1 MWTRKSTKKLSGKG
15 LTRDGHRKVGPSA
28 ALTMTI
34 ETTQPLSSLMTHGRA
49 VSPVARGGTSWDIKQ
64 RRIERTTK
72 SGKKSEKTITKLT
85 IETTGF
91 RLSRSLNLLRAY
103 LQDIS
108 TDLDGENFQ
117 IRIYYTYLPEF
128 SYQHSTPPG
137 RKFLLL
143 KSGTLVGIEDS
154 LSQIESVQY
163 HLALRASMI
172 HPSSSLRL
180 KEILIE
186 QYLSWQALRQSRSLA
201 HHREGSSDN
210 SENGLMR
217 IPEHW
222 WPVLIMT
229 MLGAA
234 CLLLLMASLRSSMH
248 APQLGIKTM
257 ESYMRIKESK
267 PLERS
272 YHG

>member
-1 MWTRKSTKKLSGKG
+1 MWTKKSTTKPSEKG
-15 LTRDGHRKVGPSA
+15 STRGVHQKVGPSA

-34 ETTQPLSSLMTHGRA
+34 KTTQPLSSLMTLGRA
-49 VSPVARGGTSWDIKQ
+49 VSPAVQGGISWGIEQ
-64 RRIERTTK
+64 HQTERTTK
-72 SGKKSEKTITKLT
+72 SGKKSERTITKLT

-91 RLSRSLNLLRAY
+91 RLNRSLNLLRAY
-103 LQDIS
+103 LQAIS

-128 SYQHSTPPG
+128 SSQHSTPPEH
-137 RKFLLL
+137 KFLLL
-143 KSGTLVGIEDS
+143 RSDTLAGIEDS

-163 HLALRASMI
+163 HLALRASMMYQ
-172 HPSSSLRL
+172 SSLLSLKAILTEQRL
-180 KEILIE
+180 RWRVSKQLR
-186 QYLSWQALRQSRSLA
+186 YLARHQ
-201 HHREGSSDN
+201 EGSSNN
-210 SENGLMR
+210 SENGPMR

-234 CLLLLMASLRSSMH
+234 CLLLLMVSLRSSMLDH
-248 APQLGIKTM
+248 RLGTRTTENYTK
-257 ESYMRIKESK
+257 IKESK

>member
-15 LTRDGHRKVGPSA
+15 STRDGHRKVGPSA

-49 VSPVARGGTSWDIKQ
+49 VSPVARGGTSWGIKQ
-64 RRIERTTK
+64 RQIERTTK

-103 LQDIS
+103 LQAIS

-117 IRIYYTYLPEF
+117 IRIYYTYLPGF
-128 SYQHSTPPG
+128 SSQHSTLPG

-143 KSGTLVGIEDS
+143 KSDTLVGIEDS

-172 HPSSSLRL
+172 HPSSSLQL

-201 HHREGSSDN
+201 HPREGYSDN
-210 SENGLMR
+210 SENGPMR
-217 IPEHW
+217 IPERW

-248 APQLGIKTM
+248 VPRLGTRTT
-257 ESYMRIKESK
+257 ESYMKIKESK